1 MNGISRT
8 AMRAV
13 IATLCVMGIT
23 MLSAT
28 ALATDLASLIAD
40 DPYPVEF
47 GATPLLERPPTVTG
61 FTGSSAIIE
70 FTTIVETPPGLI
82 RFGPLHSIGG
92 VERPA
97 YRKVTS
103 EDNEEWTREHTILV
117 NVSRLESSAYD
128 SSYMENGGG
137 VVAYRLE
144 VFDPTFNVV
153 RTYDRR
159 FCYSRVG
166 ARRDGEYALA
176 ETIVLG
182 PCVDRVGPGYFIVSW
197 ETDTASPGGVVIRE
211 GGVERAV
218 AEDGENLRVIAE
230 SGATRRH
237 EVLVAGLAADTRY
250 AYRIQH
256 GNAKPLTRWYD
267 VRTAPDAGSRKPF
280 TFAFASDSRAGVG
293 GGEESIEGV
302 NYAGLK
308 AVLAG
313 AKTHGADLF
322 LFGGDLVNGY
332 TSSEKRFL
340 TQLDSWRRACDQVAF
355 SMPIYEGM
363 GNHEQVGDY
372 FEVPDPERD
381 GKVILMYRDRSDEKS
396 VEALF
401 SARFV
406 NPPGSCYGNAHP
418 DSERSDFGGVEREG
432 PGYGETVYSFN
443 YDNCHFVSINS
454 NYWVTGVHHSY
465 NTARWPS
472 DHDGVAY
479 ALSLF
484 GGNREGY
491 LLPGQLEWL
500 EIDLDVAQSDPDID
514 WIFIFTH
521 EPAFPTGGHAYD
533 AMFWRDRER
542 TGNDGLNDSG
552 APRGDVIDM
561 RNRFWNILS
570 SHDKVL
576 AFMCGDEHNYSRT
589 LIDSD
594 IHPTYEAP
602 VWHFVSGGAGAPFY
616 AQDTT
621 VPWTDHVKAFSPVNH
636 YCIFHVDG
644 KRVGL
649 SVYATSGVL
658 VDEVEDLGALAGR
671 SIDST
676 PQTP

>member
-1 MNGISRT
+1 MNTVSVRIS
-8 AMRAV
+8 AAV
-13 IATLCVMGIT
+13 IAILFLAGVAMFP
-23 MLSAT
+23 AP
-28 ALATDLASLIAD
+28 AAATDLAPLIDD
-40 DPYPVEF
+40 DPTPVECH
-47 GATPLLERPPTVTG
+47 ATELFERAPTITG
-61 FTGSSAIIE
+61 FSGSSAIVE
-70 FTTIVETPPGLI
+70 FVTVEETPPGLI
-82 RFGPLHSIGG
+82 RIGPFHEVGG

-97 YRKVTS
+97 YRKIVS
-103 EDNEEWTREHTILV
+103 EKSEEWTREHRILV
-117 NVSRLESSAYD
+117 DVSALESSAYG
-128 SSYMENGGG
+128 SSYMDNDGGI
-137 VVAYRLE
+137 VAYRLE

-153 RTYDRR
+153 RMLDRR
-159 FCYSRVG
+159 FRYSRSG
-166 ARRDGEYALA
+166 PRRDGEYVAE
-176 ETIVLG
+176 ETIVFG
-182 PCVDRVGPGYFIVSW
+182 PCLDRVGPGYFVVSW
-197 ETDTASPGGVVIRE
+197 ETDTPSFGGVIIR
-211 GGVERAV
+211 
-218 AEDGENLRVIAE
+218 DGESERVVSDNRADV
-230 SGATRRH
+230 RH
-237 EVLVAGLAADTRY
+237 EVLVAGLEADTAY
-250 AYRIQH
+250 AYRVQY
-256 GNAKPLTRWYD
+256 GNTKARTRWYD
-267 VRTAPDAGSRKPF
+267 VRTAPDAGSRTPF
-280 TFAFASDSRAGVG
+280 TFAFASDCRSGAG

-313 AKTHGADLF
+313 AKAHDADLF
-322 LFGGDLVNGY
+322 LFGGDLINGY
-332 TSSEKRFL
+332 TSSEERFL
-340 TQLDSWRRACDQVAF
+340 TQLDSWRRASDQVAF

-372 FEVPDPERD
+372 FEVTDPEHD
-381 GKVILMYRDRSDEKS
+381 GKKILMYRDRPGDES

-406 NPPGSCYGNAHP
+406 NPPGSCYGNAIP
-418 DSERSDFGGVEREG
+418 GVERSDFRGVEHRG

-454 NYWVTGVHHSY
+454 NYWVTGLYYSH

-479 ALSLF
+479 ALGVF

-491 LLPGQLEWL
+491 VLPEQLKWL
-500 EIDLDVAQSDPDID
+500 ELDLDIAQSDPDID
-514 WIFIFTH
+514 WIFVFTH

-533 AMFWRDRER
+533 AMFWRDEER
-542 TGNDGLNDSG
+542 TGNDGLNDLD

-561 RNRFWNILS
+561 RNRFWSILS

-594 IHPTYEAP
+594 IHTSYEAP

-636 YCIFHVDG
+636 YCVFHVDG
-644 KRVGL
+644 RRVGL

-658 VDEVEDLGALAGR
+658 IDEIEDLSAAAGR
-671 SIDST
+671 SIDSA